1 VNMPKK
7 LLSKSK
13 YLNGLQCL
21 KYLWLL
27 YNDPGKIPAFD
38 ASTLRIFD
46 QGHQVG
52 ELGRQLF
59 PGGINIPDGDFMGNL
74 KLTKKLLAERKPL
87 FEPGFYQDNL
97 FSRLDIL
104 NPAGDAAWDI
114 IEVKSSTSV
123 KDVNLQDVSFQRHC
137 AQKAGV
143 KINRC
148 FLAVVNNKYI
158 KNGDINPSEYFT
170 LHDITEKVDQ
180 AAQGIEERIEEM
192 FRVITAPAC
201 PKIRIGEYCSSP
213 YGCPVTLCSAGLPE
227 SNIFEL
233 YRGGKKCYQ
242 MFYDGILK
250 VEDITADYKLSEA
263 QQIQK
268 ECTISGTPHVDKK
281 AVREFLSKIKP
292 SVYYLDFETV
302 SPVIPLFD
310 GTRPYQRI
318 PFQYSLHKVTGSE
331 IKHYSFLA
339 EGKDDPRPALLKQLK
354 KEIGT
359 KGSILT
365 YNQSFEEGVI
375 REITEVFPEYA
386 EWSEAIYPRMLD
398 LLQPFQSF
406 SYYHPEQHG
415 SASIK
420 KVLPA
425 LTGKGYSDLA
435 IAEGEAASSAFLT
448 VTFGEAAEAERLQVR
463 RDLEKYCGL
472 DTEGMIWIV
481 DALKKATDGKKQ
493 IGVQGRLAGL

>member
-1 VNMPKK
+1 MPK

-27 YNDPGKIPAFD
+27 YNDPDKIPTFD
-38 ASTLRIFD
+38 ESTLRIFD

-52 ELGRQLF
+52 ELAKRLF
-59 PGGINIPDGDFMGNL
+59 PDGINIPSDDFRGNL
-74 KLTKKLLAERKPL
+74 KLTKQLLAQRKPL

-104 NPAGDAAWDI
+104 NPVGGDAWDI

-123 KDVNLQDVSFQRHC
+123 KDVNLQDVSFQRYC
-137 AQKAGV
+137 ARKAGL
-143 KINRC
+143 KINRL
-148 FLAVVNNKYI
+148 FVAVVNNKYLRQGEI
-158 KNGDINPSEYFT
+158 DPEQYFT
-170 LHDITEKVDQ
+170 VNDVTDKVDEIADGIEDRITE
-180 AAQGIEERIEEM
+180 M
-192 FRVITAPAC
+192 FAVISSSAC
-201 PKIRIGEYCSSP
+201 PEIPIGEYCRSP
-213 YGCPVTLCSAGLPE
+213 YDCPVTFCREHLPE
-227 SNIFEL
+227 HNIFDL

-242 MFYDGILK
+242 MYYDGILK
-250 VEDITADYKLSEA
+250 VEDIPADYKLNQS

-268 ECTISGTPHVDKK
+268 ACAVSGTPHIDKK
-281 AVREFLSKIKP
+281 AVREFLKKIKSP
-292 SVYYLDFETV
+292 AYYLDFETI

-318 PFQYSLHKVTGSE
+318 PFQYSLHKVTE
-331 IKHYSFLA
+331 HETKHYSFLA
-339 EGKDDPRPALLKQLK
+339 EGKNDPRPALLKQLK
-354 KEIGT
+354 KDIGT
-359 KGSILT
+359 KGSIFT

-375 REITEVFPEYA
+375 REMAEVFPEYA
-386 EWSEAIYPRMLD
+386 EWAAAIYPRMLD

-406 SYYHPEQHG
+406 SYYHPSQHG

-425 LTGKGYSDLA
+425 VTGKGYNDLN
-435 IAEGEAASSAFLT
+435 IAEGEAASNAFLD
-448 VTFGEAAEAERLQVR
+448 VTYGDATAEKRRQVR
-463 RDLEKYCGL
+463 HDLEKYCGL

-481 DALKKATDGKKQ
+481 ENLKEVSEKSPP
-493 IGVQGRLAGL
+493 IGIQTRLNGL

>member
-1 VNMPKK
+1 
-7 LLSKSK
+7 
-13 YLNGLQCL
+13 
-21 KYLWLL
+21 
-27 YNDPGKIPAFD
+27 
-38 ASTLRIFD
+38 
-46 QGHQVG
+46 
-52 ELGRQLF
+52 
-59 PGGINIPDGDFMGNL
+59 MGNI

-104 NPAGDAAWDI
+104 NPAGNDAWDI

-137 AQKAGV
+137 AVKAGL

-148 FLAVVNNKYI
+148 FLAVVNNKYV
-158 KNGDINPSEYFT
+158 KHGDINPFEYFT
-170 LHDITEKVDQ
+170 VHDITDKVDQ
-180 AAQGIEERIEEM
+180 AAQGIEQRIDEM
-192 FRVITAPAC
+192 FRIIAAPAC
-201 PKIRIGEYCSSP
+201 PEMRIGEYCNSP
-213 YGCPVTLCSAGLPE
+213 YDCPVTLCSAGLPE
-227 SNIFEL
+227 SNIFDL

-242 MFYDGILK
+242 LFYDGILK
-250 VEDITADYKLSEA
+250 VEDIPADYKLSEA

-268 ECTISGTPHVDKK
+268 ECALSSAPHIDKK
-281 AVREFLSKIKP
+281 AVREFLSRIKSP
-292 SVYYLDFETV
+292 VYYLDFETI

-318 PFQYSLHKVTGSE
+318 PFQYSLHKVTGKE
-331 IKHYSFLA
+331 TRHYSFLA

-375 REITEVFPEYA
+375 REMAEVFPEYA
-386 EWSEAIYPRMLD
+386 EWAETIYPRILD

-406 SYYHPEQHG
+406 SYYHPAQHG

-425 LTGKGYSDLA
+425 VTGKGYSDLA
-435 IAEGEAASSAFLT
+435 IAEGEAASSAFMT
-448 VTFGEAAEAERLQVR
+448 VTFGEATEQERLQVR
-463 RDLEKYCGL
+463 SDLEKYCGL

-481 DALKKATDGKKQ
+481 DELKKLSGEKQ
-493 IGVQGRLAGL
+493 PTGVQQRLF

>member
-1 VNMPKK
+1 MPNKM
-7 LLSKSK
+7 LSKSK

-38 ASTLRIFD
+38 ASTLRMFD

-52 ELGRQLF
+52 ELAGRLF
-59 PGGINIPDGDFMGNL
+59 PDGIIIPSNDFMGNI

-104 NPAGDAAWDI
+104 NPAGDGAWDI

-123 KDVNLQDVSFQRHC
+123 KDVNLHDVSFQRHC
-137 AQKAGV
+137 TVKTGL

-148 FLAVVNNKYI
+148 FLAVVNNKYV
-158 KNGDINPSEYFT
+158 KHGDINPFEYFT
-170 LHDITEKVDQ
+170 VHDITDKVDQ
-180 AAQGIEERIEEM
+180 AAQGIEERIAEM
-192 FRVITAPAC
+192 FKVIASPAC
-201 PKIRIGEYCSSP
+201 PEMRIGEYCNSP
-213 YGCPVTLCSAGLPE
+213 YDCPVTLCSAGLPE
-227 SNIFEL
+227 GNIFDL

-250 VEDITADYKLSEA
+250 VEDIPADFKLSEP

-268 ECTISGTPHVDKK
+268 ECAISGTPHIDKK
-281 AVREFLSKIKP
+281 AVTEFLSRIKSP
-292 SVYYLDFETV
+292 VYYLDFETIN
-302 SPVIPLFD
+302 PVIPLFE

-318 PFQYSLHKVTGSE
+318 PFQYSLHKVTGKE
-331 IKHYSFLA
+331 TKHYSFLA
-339 EGKDDPRPALLKQLK
+339 EGQEDPRPALLKQLK
-354 KEIGT
+354 KEIGI

-375 REITEVFPEYA
+375 REMAGVFPEYA
-386 EWSEAIYPRMLD
+386 EWAEAICPRMLD

-425 LTGKGYSDLA
+425 VTGKGYSGLA

-448 VTFGEAAEAERLQVR
+448 VTFGEVSEAERLQVR

-481 DALKKATDGKKQ
+481 DELKRLSGEKKQ
-493 IGVQGRLAGL
+493 TGVQQRLFEL

>member
-1 VNMPKK
+1 MPKK

-21 KYLWLL
+21 RYLWLL
-27 YNDPGKIPAFD
+27 FNDLGKIPAFD
-38 ASTLRIFD
+38 DSTLRIFD

-52 ELGRQLF
+52 ELGKQLF
-59 PGGINIPDGDFMGNL
+59 PDGIDIPDGDFMGNL
-74 KLTKKLLAERKPL
+74 KLTKKLLTSRKPL

-104 NPAGDAAWDI
+104 NPAGDDAWDI

-137 AQKAGV
+137 AGKAGI

-148 FLAVVNNKYI
+148 FLAVVNTKYV
-158 KNGDINPSEYFT
+158 NHGDINPCEYFT
-170 LHDITEKVDQ
+170 VHDITDRVNQ

-192 FRVITAPAC
+192 FKIISSPAC
-201 PKIRIGEYCSSP
+201 PEMRIGEYCSSP
-213 YGCPVTLCSAGLPE
+213 YDCPVMLCRENLTE
-227 SNIFEL
+227 NNIFDL

-242 MFYDGILK
+242 LFYDGILK
-250 VEDITADYKLSEA
+250 VEDIPADYKLSEP

-281 AVREFLSKIKP
+281 AVREFLSRIKSP
-292 SVYYLDFETV
+292 VYYLDFETI

-318 PFQYSLHKVTGSE
+318 PFQYSLHKVTGKE
-331 IKHYSFLA
+331 TKHYSFLA

-375 REITEVFPEYA
+375 REMAEVFPEYA
-386 EWSEAIYPRMLD
+386 EWAETTCSRMLD

-425 LTGKGYSDLA
+425 ITGKGYSDLA
-435 IAEGEAASSAFLT
+435 IAEGEAASNAFLT
-448 VTFGEAAEAERLQVR
+448 VTFGEAAEAERLRVR

-481 DALKKATDGKKQ
+481 DELKKASGEKKQ
-493 IGVQGRLAGL
+493 IGVQQRLF

>member
-1 VNMPKK
+1 MPKK

-27 YNDPGKIPAFD
+27 YNAPESIPEFD

-52 ELGRQLF
+52 ELAKKLF
-59 PGGINIPDGDFMGNL
+59 PGGIDIPDEDFSGNL
-74 KLTKKLLAERKPL
+74 RLTKQLLAKRKPL

-104 NPAGDAAWDI
+104 NPVGEDAWDI

-123 KDVNLQDVSFQRHC
+123 KDVNLHDVSFQRLC
-137 AQKAGV
+137 CQKAGL

-148 FLAVVNNKYI
+148 FLAVVNNQYVKH
-158 KNGDINPSEYFT
+158 GEINAAEYFAM
-170 LHDITEKVDQ
+170 HDITDDVNQIAE
-180 AAQGIEERIEEM
+180 GIEERIQEM
-192 FRVITAPAC
+192 FAAIASPTC
-201 PKIRIGEYCSSP
+201 PVIRIGEYCNSP
-213 YGCPVTLCSAGLPE
+213 YDCPVTLCREHLPD
-227 SNIFEL
+227 SNIFDL

-242 MFYDGILK
+242 MYYDGILT
-250 VEDITADYKLSEA
+250 VADIPENYKLGQS

-268 ECTISGTPHVDKK
+268 TCEISGLPHIEKQAIK
-281 AVREFLSKIKP
+281 EFLNQIKSP
-292 SVYYLDFETV
+292 VYYLDFETI

-318 PFQYSLHKVTGSE
+318 PFQYSLHKVDEKE

-339 EGKDDPRPALLKQLK
+339 EGQDDPRPGLLKKLK
-354 KEIGT
+354 RDIGKE
-359 KGSILT
+359 GSILT
-365 YNQSFEEGVI
+365 YNQSFEEGVL
-375 REITEVFPEYA
+375 RELAEAFPDYA
-386 EWSEAIYPRMLD
+386 EWVDGTVVRMLD
-398 LLQPFQSF
+398 LLEPFRDF
-406 SYYHPEQHG
+406 SYYHPDQHG

-420 KVLPA
+420 KVMPA
-425 LTGKGYSDLA
+425 ITGKGYDELEISNGDVASGTFLA
-435 IAEGEAASSAFLT
+435 
-448 VTFGEAAEAERLQVR
+448 VTFGEATEEEKVRALQN
-463 RDLEKYCGL
+463 LEWYCGR

-481 DALKKATDGKKQ
+481 EKLKELIK
-493 IGVQGRLAGL
+493 